1 MAAPADHQ
9 FEGRQNEM
17 AAMSIVIM
25 TFLSLALYNV
35 LELQYVILSSFKK
48 YQGLYFWSCII
59 ASWGIA
65 FNATGYMLRHVQRGS
80 KLLHATII
88 LIGWTT
94 MITGQS
100 LILYSR
106 LHLVC
111 PEPRRLRYVLAMIVA
126 DAVWL
131 GIPIIILVY
140 GVNSS
145 TPLPFERPYD
155 IFEKIQLL
163 VFFFQEVI
171 ISSIYILEASRLLRF
186 QSEVG
191 NVANKGVMGNLI
203 LVNAVAIILD
213 VTIIVLEVTNHF
225 DIQTA
230 WKPFVY
236 SVKLKIE
243 FIVLN
248 RLVEFSRQ
256 LQAATALDYSDSA
269 DAIALGRQL
278 GQTDTSVHRVS
289 RL

>member
-1 MAAPADHQ
+1 MATLGDDRL
-9 FEGRQNEM
+9 EGRQDHT
-17 AAMSIVIM
+17 AAGHSIVIM
-25 TFLSLALYNV
+25 TFLCLAMYNV
-35 LELQYVILSSFKK
+35 LELQYIIFSAFKK

-59 ASWGIA
+59 SSWGIA
-65 FNATGYMLRHVQRGS
+65 FNATGYMLRHLQASS
-80 KLLHATII
+80 KLTYATVI
-88 LIGWTT
+88 LIGWST

-111 PEPRRLRYVLAMIVA
+111 PEPRRLRYVLAMIIV

-131 GIPIIILVY
+131 GIPIIVLVY
-140 GVNSS
+140 GTNSS
-145 TPLPFERPYD
+145 NPLPFERPYD
-155 IFEKIQLL
+155 IFEKIQLV
-163 VFFFQEVI
+163 VFFVQEVI
-171 ISSIYILEASRLLRF
+171 ISSIYITEASRLLKF
-186 QSEVG
+186 QFEVG
-191 NVANKGVMGNLI
+191 SVANRGIMGNLI

-213 VTIIVLEVTNHF
+213 LTIIVLEITNHY

-256 LQAATALDYSDSA
+256 LQAATALQYSDSA
-269 DAIALGRQL
+269 DAFAMNRRL
-278 GQTDTSVHRVS
+278 GQTNTPSDITYR
-289 RL
+289 